1 MNNLAN
7 CRYCSEVS
15 LANQEDPI
23 GTAGTAEKWLIVE
36 VPRPWK
42 KNIWEHK
49 PNFKPLIGV
58 LIELE
63 QLEPNPSL
71 RLMAIAPDKEYS
83 QPDYIRV
90 FYYFRP
96 GEMFSQYEK
105 QEYLVPSSQLVPLVR
120 AIILEPQQLSQFT
133 SYQQQTKDIREILVC
148 THTHYDTACGR
159 YGTPLYTK
167 LRKEYATVSSGKLRV
182 WQTSHFGGHKFAPTL
197 IDFPSG
203 RFWGHLQ
210 PEVLDTLIY
219 QRGSLDALK
228 PYYRGWSGLGQFEQI
243 AEREI
248 WMKEGWEWQNYPKY
262 GYIVAK
268 DKGNIAKIILKQ
280 ILKLIPIPKIK
291 FLLQKLEKDVNWVEV
306 FIEYLSP
313 DNTTKQG
320 YKVRIELKGKVM
332 TAGKS
337 AKQMQLKPVK
347 QYHVVNLN
355 KIPAQ
360 DRVKVLSQ
368 SI

>member
-23 GTAGTAEKWLIVE
+23 GTAGTAEKWIVVE

-42 KNIWEHK
+42 KDIWNHK
-49 PNFKPLIGV
+49 PYFKPLMGIV
-58 LIELE
+58 IELE
-63 QLEPNPSL
+63 QLEPDLSF

-83 QPDYIRV
+83 QPNYIRV

-96 GEMFSQYEK
+96 GKMFSQYEK
-105 QEYLVPSSQLVPLVR
+105 QEYLVPLSQLVPLVR
-120 AIILEPQQLSQFT
+120 AILIEPQQLPEFAN
-133 SYQQQTKDIREILVC
+133 YQQPTNDIREILVC
-148 THTHYDTACGR
+148 THTQVDTACGR

-167 LRKEYATVSSGKLRV
+167 LRKDYAPVSARKLRV

-210 PEVLDTLIY
+210 PEVLDILID
-219 QRGSLDALK
+219 QRGSLEALR
-228 PYYRGWSGLGQFEQI
+228 PYYRGWSGLEQFEQI

-248 WMKEGWEWQNYPKY
+248 WMKEGWTWQNHPKS
-262 GYIVAK
+262 GYIVTK
-268 DKGNIAKIILKQ
+268 DRGSIVKIVIKQ
-280 ILKLIPIPKIK
+280 ILQLIPIPRIK
-291 FLLQKLEKDVNWVEV
+291 FLLKRLDRDVNWVEV

-313 DNTTKQG
+313 NNNIKQG
-320 YKVRIELKGKVM
+320 YKVRIESKGKVM

-337 AKQMQLKPVK
+337 AKEMKLQPVK
-347 QYHVVNLN
+347 QYHVVNLT
-355 KIPAQ
+355 KISSQ
-360 DRVKVLSQ
+360 DRVKILSH
-368 SI
+368 